1 MFFFALSLLEIIIKN
16 NHENEFNLIVKE
28 ISKNNLC
35 DYRINVYL
43 SIGYLKFNY
52 KYKAV
57 ETIYEFLDL
66 VEFDPIP
73 LKIAAKINLILG
85 NDNEAMKNCKKLNK
99 FESISLEDIAKD
111 TSILELPHYYDY

>member
-1 MFFFALSLLEIIIKN
+1 MR
-16 NHENEFNLIVKE
+16 
-28 ISKNNLC
+28 

-43 SIGYLKFNY
+43 SIGYLKFNH
-52 KYKAV
+52 KYKAL

-85 NDNEAMKNCKKLNK
+85 NKNEAMENCKN
-99 FESISLEDIAKD
+99 
-111 TSILELPHYYDY
+111 